1 MTDFRVDARLV
12 QRAVV
17 TLAAVGAYRLVQQV
31 VTVPGFDHSVMAEF
45 FGGSQGPPGLPGVA
59 LDLIL
64 PNYIAASVMVL
75 LLSAVVPFLKRLR
88 EGGAEEQKRLQ
99 RIIIVLTLFQT
110 AASALQTA
118 YYLEEIHGPVFA
130 PLEGIHGPLP
140 TLPAIPDPGWGFR
153 AGVVLTLAAAAMLV
167 LWLAHLVTARGLGNG
182 VVLLLASDI
191 LAQWPAAVQ
200 AQWDALRNVPDP
212 LHQGL
217 RAPLFILAVL
227 VLAVILVMAQRRVEL
242 ERISGTGT
250 HSGPAPALPLRINP
264 VGVLPLMLAQGWLH
278 FGIFS
283 LSPGPLLNHT
293 PVSGIAFCLLVALLA
308 YLYAAVTFHPRDA
321 VERLQR
327 YGFRLREAASPEDAA
342 RRLRATLNRVMVPGI
357 VGICVLGLAPWIA
370 ANWMDIPPA
379 GTLFGL
385 EWLVLAAVG
394 LHLVEQA
401 RSRQAGA
408 GADQVVVLAAET
420 RFELDLAADILRRQG
435 IPSRPL
441 DNRVISA
448 TGTFAFW
455 EVSRP
460 RWPSWTIYRHLGGGD
475 AVLLVDRAD
484 AERARN
490 ALGEN
495 GLLEMATA
503 ANRRR

>member
-1 MTDFRVDARLV
+1 MTGFPVDARLV

-45 FGGSQGPPGLPGVA
+45 FGGSQVPPGLPEGVIVHISSLA
-59 LDLIL
+59 GAESGTITIGV
-64 PNYIAASVMVL
+64 YIAASALVL
-75 LLSAVVPFLKRLR
+75 LLSAVLPSLKRLR
-88 EGGAEEQKRLQ
+88 EGGSAEQTRLQ
-99 RIIIVLTLFQT
+99 CIIVGLTLFLT
-110 AASALQTA
+110 AAHSLQTS
-118 YYLEEIHGPVFA
+118 FF
-130 PLEGIHGPLP
+130 LEGIHGPVSL
-140 TLPAIPDPGWGFR
+140 LPAVPDPGWAFR

-167 LWLAHLVTARGLGNG
+167 LWLAHLVTVRGLGNG

-191 LAQWPAAVQ
+191 LAQWPVAVQ
-200 AQWDALRNVPDP
+200 AQWDALRTVPDP
-212 LHQGL
+212 LYQGL
-217 RAPLFILAVL
+217 RIPLFILAML
-227 VLAVILVMAQRRVEL
+227 VLAVILVTAQRKVEL

-250 HSGPAPALPLRINP
+250 HRGPALALPLRINHAGTMP
-264 VGVLPLMLAQGWLH
+264 AWGAQGLLGYGS
-278 FGIFS
+278 FAFS
-283 LSPGPLLNHT
+283 TNYVHDLS

-327 YGFRLREAASPEDAA
+327 YGFRLRETASPEDAA
-342 RRLRATLNRVMVPGI
+342 HRLRATLNRAMVPGI
-357 VGICVLGLAPWIA
+357 VGICALGLAPWVA
-370 ANWMDIPPA
+370 VSWLDIPPA

-401 RSRQAGA
+401 RSRQAGT
-408 GADQVVVLAAET
+408 GADQVVVMAAET
-420 RFELDLAADILRRQG
+420 RFELDLAADILRREG
-435 IPSRPL
+435 IASRPL

-475 AVLLVDRAD
+475 AVLLVDPGD
-484 AERARN
+484 SERARRV
-490 ALGEN
+490 LGEN
-495 GLLEMATA
+495 GLPGNGDCGE
-503 ANRRR
+503 

>member
-1 MTDFRVDARLV
+1 MTDFRVDAKLV
-12 QRAVV
+12 QRALV

-45 FGGSQGPPGLPGVA
+45 FMGSQVPPGLPSLA
-59 LDLIL
+59 LNFIL
-64 PNYIAASVMVL
+64 LNYIAASVFVL
-75 LLSAVVPFLKRLR
+75 LLSAVIPFLKRLR
-88 EGGAEEQKRLQ
+88 EGGAEEQRRLQ
-99 RIIIVLTLFQT
+99 CIIVAVTLFQA

-118 YYLEEIHGPVFA
+118 YYLE
-130 PLEGIHGPLP
+130 GIHG
-140 TLPAIPDPGWGFR
+140 TISSLPAVPDPGWGFR
-153 AGVVLTLAAAAMLV
+153 AGVVLTVAAAAMLV

-182 VVLLLASDI
+182 VVLLVASDI
-191 LAQWPAAVQ
+191 LAQWPLAVQ
-200 AQWDALRNVPDP
+200 AQWDALRSVPDP
-212 LHQGL
+212 MHQGL
-217 RAPLFILAVL
+217 GAPLFILAVL
-227 VLAVILVMAQRRVEL
+227 LLAVILVTTRRKVEL
-242 ERISGTGT
+242 ERISGTGS
-250 HSGPAPALPLRINP
+250 HGGPPPALPLRINP
-264 VGVLPLMLAQGWLH
+264 VGVLPVMLAQGWLN
-278 FGIFS
+278 FGTFS
-283 LSPGPLLNHT
+283 LSPGPLFNPS
-293 PVSGIAFCLLVALLA
+293 PVSGLEFCLLVTLLA

-370 ANWMDIPPA
+370 ANWMDVPPA

-401 RSRQAGA
+401 RSRQAE
-408 GADQVVVLAAET
+408 ADQVAVMAAET
-420 RFELDLAADILRRQG
+420 RFELDLAADILRREG
-435 IPSRPL
+435 IASRPF

-448 TGTFAFW
+448 TGTLAFW

-475 AVLLVDRAD
+475 AVLLVDPAD
-484 AERARN
+484 AERARRV
-490 ALGEN
+490 LGEN
-495 GLLEMATA
+495 GLAGKGE
-503 ANRRR
+503 